1 MLPSNHISHIQVSH
15 FPSSIPQNVS
25 SFLFFIYF
33 YIPRK
38 KKEEEENEG
47 FNDISTQPIA
57 FLRGKKKRKKK
68 KKKKE
73 NHLSCLIR
81 RSWKKKTSRICFQH
95 VKHVYF
101 FSFFLLGGMERKYG
115 ADVTY
120 A

>member
-68 KKKKE
+68 KKKRK
-73 NHLSCLIR
+73 
-81 RSWKKKTSRICFQH
+81 
-95 VKHVYF
+95 
-101 FSFFLLGGMERKYG
+101 SFELL
-115 ADVTY
+115 D
-120 A
+120 